1 MSKPKGSL
9 SDILDILTGAIAD
22 ACAKVGNLDKTNLPE
37 YLRAFKEITEL
48 DDRLADLSKILH
60 QVQNEMSSKTLPEI
74 FKNNNVDSL
83 TTAGKKFSLNIKMR
97 ASIPLDK
104 QEKGFAWLI
113 ANGYAPL
120 IKEAVNSQS
129 LSSAINGYFEAEAK
143 LPPDD
148 AISIYNQE
156 YISIRKA

>member
-1 MSKPKGSL
+1 M
-9 SDILDILTGAIAD
+9 
-22 ACAKVGNLDKTNLPE
+22 PE
-37 YLRAFKEITEL
+37 NK
-48 DDRLADLSKILH
+48 DLSQESFLLVRFEKPHSTSLID
-60 QVQNEMSSKTLPEI
+60 

-83 TTAGKKFSLNIKMR
+83 TTAGKKFSLNVKMR

-148 AISIYNQE
+148 AIRIYNQE
-156 YISIRKA
+156 SISIRKA